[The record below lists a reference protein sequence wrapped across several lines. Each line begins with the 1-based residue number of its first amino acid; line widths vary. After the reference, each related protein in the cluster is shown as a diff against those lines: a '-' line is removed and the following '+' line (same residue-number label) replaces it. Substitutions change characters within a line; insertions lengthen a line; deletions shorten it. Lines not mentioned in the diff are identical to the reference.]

1 MANLFSGLEEFGLN
15 NLSNINI
22 YDEQEKEEG
31 NKDNKNSKVA
41 FSEEDIIFD
50 KTYNCPVCDSEFKSK
65 MVKTGRVKLKSLDTD
80 LRPQYLQAD
89 PLKYDAVLCPHCG
102 YAALNRFFK
111 YVTETQA
118 ELIKTNITAKFK
130 SPADTGSIYSYDDAI
145 ARHKM
150 ALVNSIVKK
159 AKVSER
165 AYTCLKTAWVIRGKY
180 ESLPADTPNYKKV
193 IQKLIKEEMEFI
205 NNAYEG
211 FSEAFMKESFPMCG
225 MDENTITLLV
235 AELARKIGK
244 IDESSRWISKILI
257 SRDAS
262 ERIKEKAR
270 DIKELIKE
278 EKN

>member
-1 MANLFSGLEEFGLN
+1 
-15 NLSNINI
+15 
-22 YDEQEKEEG
+22 
-31 NKDNKNSKVA
+31 
-41 FSEEDIIFD
+41 
-50 KTYNCPVCDSEFKSK
+50 
-65 MVKTGRVKLKSLDTD
+65 
-80 LRPQYLQAD
+80 
-89 PLKYDAVLCPHCG
+89 
-102 YAALNRFFK
+102 
-111 YVTETQA
+111 
-118 ELIKTNITAKFK
+118 
-130 SPADTGSIYSYDDAI
+130 
-145 ARHKM
+145 M

-244 IDESSRWISKILI
+244 IDESSRWISKIL
-257 SRDAS
+257 SRMPV
-262 ERIKEKAR
+262 
-270 DIKELIKE
+270 KELRKRLGY
-278 EKN
+278 